1 MAVVIVRVSRW
12 VGAAR
17 EIVVVMNC
25 VTVGGVTYLA
35 SEPSRQASRPPQN
48 TPENENSRTEYLN
61 NHILEFAK
69 NRALELQLHKK
80 EDYRISKL

>member
-1 MAVVIVRVSRW
+1 MQCRNLQDAINVFQY
-12 VGAAR
+12 
-17 EIVVVMNC
+17 EI
-25 VTVGGVTYLA
+25 TYLA

-69 NRALELQLHKK
+69 NKALELQLHKK